1 MNLSQVLLESRRDDF
16 LRMFRDKF
24 SDEQL
29 KKVFTLSRQLAPNQ
43 KYLTFLGNVV
53 PTENFDES
61 LSKAEKVVEKF
72 IKYQQALE
80 TRDINQF
87 KSLEEII
94 TAINNHENK
103 VRRTVKS
110 VDGANIVYEDDRFT
124 VVTPQTHKAS
134 CYYGAGTKWCT
145 ASMNGSSHFD
155 NYNVEGKLF
164 YILDKKAKSNDKYY
178 KVALLQKYD
187 GDKTFY
193 DAPDKAFTSG
203 WILGTPEYDEIQS
216 AVDKY
221 INTNYQREINIFK
234 DKEAAKVER
243 ERLRKVAER
252 RRVAQL
258 RIAADQRKEEDSWNL
273 EGEPDQEGL
282 YANAVFE
289 VMVDNYGVVV
299 EDDGEEEDEREGI
312 YDLIPSQYSHYNLAT
327 FEWVGNDDT
336 GITFAVGTWDEV
348 YEAAKEYQQNL
359 WDDTGAE
366 GWSKSFIESHI
377 DEQQVREYFYDM
389 FDDDVSNNYESYF
402 DEDDLPLSDEQESQ
416 IAKLK
421 EEAEELDE
429 ITRNEDDVYNEDEV
443 ELAEDRYNE
452 IDSEITDIQSDPE
465 GEPTVEQIEDVVNS
479 RVDDAM
485 YDIIQSM
492 EEHMLS
498 IDDYIDTDALFESAI
513 DSDGVGNS
521 LSSYDGDDN
530 EVMIGDT
537 WYHVFRTE

>member
-1 MNLSQVLLESRRDDF
+1 MNLSQVLVESRKDDF

-29 KKVFTLSRQLAPNQ
+29 KKVFSLSRQLAPNQ
-43 KYLTFLGNVV
+43 KFLTFLANVI

-72 IKYQQALE
+72 IKYQQALQQ
-80 TRDINQF
+80 RDINQF

-103 VRRTVKS
+103 VRRDVKS
-110 VDGANIVYEDDRFT
+110 IDGADIVYEDDRFT

-145 ASMNGSSHFD
+145 SSMNGSSHFD
-155 NYNVEGKLF
+155 NYNVDGKLF
-164 YILDKKAKSNDKYY
+164 YILDKKAKSNDQYY

-187 GDKTFY
+187 GDKTLY
-193 DAPDKAFTSG
+193 DAPDKSFTSG
-203 WILGTPEYDEIQS
+203 WILGTPEYDEIQN

-221 INTNYQREINIFK
+221 INANYQREINIFK

-243 ERLRKVAER
+243 ERLRKLAER
-252 RRVAQL
+252 RRIAQL
-258 RIAADQRKEEDSWNL
+258 RVDADERKEEDSWNL
-273 EGEPDQEGL
+273 EDDPDQEGL

-289 VMVDNYGVVV
+289 VMVNNYSVSV
-299 EDDGEEEDEREGI
+299 DEEEGESI
-312 YDLIPSQYSHYNLAT
+312 YDLIPSLYSHYDLPT
-327 FEWVGNDDT
+327 FEWVGDDDI

-348 YEAAKEYQQNL
+348 WQAAKESMETL
-359 WDDTGAE
+359 WDDTGVD
-366 GWSKSFIESHI
+366 GWSTSFVESHI
-377 DEQQVREYFYDM
+377 DEDEVREYFYDM
-389 FDDDVSNNYESYF
+389 FEDDVSNNYESYF

-416 IAKLK
+416 VAKLK

-429 ITRNEDDVYNEDEV
+429 ITKNEDDVYNEDEV
-443 ELAEDRYNE
+443 ELAEDRWNE
-452 IDSEITDIQSDPE
+452 IDSEITDIESDPE
-465 GEPTVEQIEDVVNS
+465 GEPTEEQIEDMTNS

-485 YDIIQSM
+485 YDMVSSM
-492 EEHMLS
+492 T
-498 IDDYIDTDALFESAI
+498 DYGLDISDYVDKDALFESAI

>member
-1 MNLSQVLLESRRDDF
+1 MNLSQVLLESRKDDF

-29 KKVFTLSRQLAPNQ
+29 KKVFILSRQLAPNQ

-312 YDLIPSQYSHYNLAT
+312 YDLIPSQYSHYNLPT

>member
-1 MNLSQVLLESRRDDF
+1 MNLSQVLLESRKDDF

-43 KYLTFLGNVV
+43 KFLTFLGNVV

-110 VDGANIVYEDDRFT
+110 VDGADVVYEDDRFT

-155 NYNVEGKLF
+155 NYNVDGKLF

-193 DAPDKAFTSG
+193 DAPDKSFKDG

-216 AVDKY
+216 AIDKY

-258 RIAADQRKEEDSWNL
+258 RADAEERKLNDSWNL
-273 EGEPDQEGL
+273 ENEPDSQAME
-282 YANAVFE
+282 ANAVFE
-289 VMVDNYGVVV
+289 IMVDNYNVSV
-299 EDDGEEEDEREGI
+299 DEEEGESI
-312 YDLIPSQYSHYNLAT
+312 YDLIPSQYSHYDLPT
-327 FEWVGNDDT
+327 FEWVGDDDT

-348 YEAAKEYQQNL
+348 WQAAKEYMESL
-359 WDDTGAE
+359 WDDQGAD
-366 GWSKSFIESHI
+366 GWSNSFIESHI
-377 DEQQVREYFYDM
+377 DEQEVREYFYDM
-389 FDDDVSNNYESYF
+389 FEDDVNNNYESYF
-402 DEDDLPLSDEQESQ
+402 DTDELPLSDHQESQ
-416 IAKLK
+416 VAKLK

-429 ITRNEDDVYNEDEV
+429 ITRNVDDVYNEDEV
-443 ELAEDRYNE
+443 ELAEDRWNE
-452 IDSEITDIQSDPE
+452 IDDEITDIESDPE
-465 GEPTVEQIEDVVNS
+465 GEPTEEQIEDMVNS
-479 RVDDAM
+479 RVDDVM
-485 YDIIQSM
+485 YDMVASM
-492 EEHMLS
+492 T
-498 IDDYIDTDALFESAI
+498 DYGLDISDYVDKDALFEAAI

>member
-452 IDSEITDIQSDPE
+452 IDSEIIDIQSDPE

>member
-1 MNLSQVLLESRRDDF
+1 MNLSQVLLESRKDDF

-29 KKVFTLSRQLAPNQ
+29 KKVFTLSRRLAPNQ
-43 KYLTFLGNVV
+43 KFLTFLGKVI

-80 TRDINQF
+80 QKDINQF
-87 KSLEEII
+87 KTLDEII

-110 VDGANIVYEDDRFT
+110 VDGADVVYEDDRFT

-155 NYNVEGKLF
+155 NYNVDGKLF

-193 DAPDKAFTSG
+193 DAPDKSFTSG
-203 WILGTPEYDEIQS
+203 WILGTPEYDEIQN
-216 AVDKY
+216 AINKY
-221 INTNYQREINIFK
+221 VNDNFQREINIFK
-234 DKEAAKVER
+234 DKEAAKLER

-258 RIAADQRKEEDSWNL
+258 RAEADERKEEDSWNL
-273 EGEPDQEGL
+273 ENEPDQEGM

-289 VMVDNYGVVV
+289 VMVDNYGVSV
-299 EDDGEEEDEREGI
+299 DEEEGESI
-312 YDLIPSQYSHYNLAT
+312 YDLVPSQYSHYDLPT
-327 FEWVGNDDT
+327 FEWVGDDDT
-336 GITFAVGTWDEV
+336 GITFAVGTWDEAWQ
-348 YEAAKEYQQNL
+348 AAKEYMEGL
-359 WDDTGAE
+359 WDDQGAD
-366 GWSKSFIESHI
+366 GWGNSFIESHI
-377 DEQQVREYFYDM
+377 DENEVREYFYDM
-389 FDDDVSNNYESYF
+389 FEDDVNNNYESYF
-402 DEDDLPLSDEQESQ
+402 DTDELPLSDRQESQ
-416 IAKLK
+416 VAKLK

-429 ITRNEDDVYNEDEV
+429 ITKNVDDIYNEDEV
-443 ELAEDRYNE
+443 ELAEDRWNE
-452 IDSEITDIQSDPE
+452 IDDEITDIESDPE
-465 GEPTVEQIEDVVNS
+465 GEPTYEQIEDMVNS

-485 YDIIQSM
+485 YDMMASM
-492 EEHMLS
+492 T
-498 IDDYIDTDALFESAI
+498 DYGLDISDYVDKDALFESAI

-521 LSSYDGDDN
+521 LGSYDGDDN

-537 WYHVFRTE
+537 WYHVFRTD

>member
-1 MNLSQVLLESRRDDF
+1 MSLSQVLLESRKDDF
-16 LRMFRDKF
+16 LRMFRNKF

-29 KKVFTLSRQLAPNQ
+29 KKVFSLSRQLAPNQ
-43 KYLTFLGNVV
+43 KFLTFLGNVI

-72 IKYQQALE
+72 IKYQQALQQ
-80 TRDINQF
+80 RDINQF

-155 NYNVEGKLF
+155 NYNVDGKLF

-193 DAPDKAFTSG
+193 DAPDKSFTSG
-203 WILGTPEYDEIQS
+203 WILGTPEYDEIQN
-216 AVDKY
+216 AINKY
-221 INTNYQREINIFK
+221 VNDNFQREINIFK
-234 DKEAAKVER
+234 DKEAARLER

-258 RIAADQRKEEDSWNL
+258 RAEADERKEEDSWNL
-273 EGEPDQEGL
+273 ENEPDQEGL

-289 VMVDNYGVVV
+289 IMVDNYNVSV
-299 EDDGEEEDEREGI
+299 DEEEGESI
-312 YDLIPSQYSHYNLAT
+312 YDLVPSQYSHYDLPT
-327 FEWVGNDDT
+327 FEWVGDDDT

-348 YEAAKEYQQNL
+348 WQAAKEYMEGL
-359 WDDTGAE
+359 WDDQGAD
-366 GWSKSFIESHI
+366 GWSSSFIESHI
-377 DEQQVREYFYDM
+377 DEQEVRDYFYDM
-389 FDDDVSNNYESYF
+389 FEDDVNNNYESYF
-402 DEDDLPLSDEQESQ
+402 DTDDLPLSDEQESQ
-416 IAKLK
+416 VAKLK

-429 ITRNEDDVYNEDEV
+429 ITKNVDDIYNEDEV
-443 ELAEDRYNE
+443 ELAEDRWNE
-452 IDSEITDIQSDPE
+452 IDDEITDIESDPE
-465 GEPTVEQIEDVVNS
+465 GEPTEEQIEDMTNS

-485 YDIIQSM
+485 YDMMGSM
-492 EEHMLS
+492 A
-498 IDDYIDTDALFESAI
+498 DYGLDISDYVDKDALFESAI

-521 LSSYDGDDN
+521 LGSYDGDDN

>member
-1 MNLSQVLLESRRDDF
+1 MNLSQVLLESRKDDF

-43 KYLTFLGNVV
+43 KFLTFLGNVV

-193 DAPDKAFTSG
+193 DAPDKSFKDG

-216 AVDKY
+216 AIDKY

-252 RRVAQL
+252 RRIAQL
-258 RIAADQRKEEDSWNL
+258 RADAEERKLNDSWNL
-273 EGEPDQEGL
+273 ENEPDPQAME
-282 YANAVFE
+282 ANAVFE
-289 VMVDNYGVVV
+289 IMVDNYNVSV
-299 EDDGEEEDEREGI
+299 DEEEGESI
-312 YDLIPSQYSHYNLAT
+312 YDLIPSQYSHYDLPT

-348 YEAAKEYQQNL
+348 WQAAKEYMESL
-359 WDDTGAE
+359 WDDQGAD
-366 GWSKSFIESHI
+366 GWSNSFIESHI
-377 DEQQVREYFYDM
+377 DEQEVREYFYDM
-389 FDDDVSNNYESYF
+389 FEDDVNNNYESYF
-402 DEDDLPLSDEQESQ
+402 DTDELPLSDHQESQ
-416 IAKLK
+416 VAKLK

-429 ITRNEDDVYNEDEV
+429 ITRNVDDVYNEDEV
-443 ELAEDRYNE
+443 ELAEDRWNE
-452 IDSEITDIQSDPE
+452 IDDEITDIESDPE
-465 GEPTVEQIEDVVNS
+465 GEPTEEQIEDMVNS
-479 RVDDAM
+479 RVDDVM
-485 YDIIQSM
+485 YDMVASM
-492 EEHMLS
+492 T
-498 IDDYIDTDALFESAI
+498 DYGLDISDYVDKDALFEAAI

-521 LSSYDGDDN
+521 LSSYDGVDN

>member
-299 EDDGEEEDEREGI
+299 ENDGEEEDEREGI

-452 IDSEITDIQSDPE
+452 IDSEIIDIQSDPE

-498 IDDYIDTDALFESAI
+498 IDDYIDTDSLFESAI

-530 EVMIGDT
+530 EVMINDT

>member
-452 IDSEITDIQSDPE
+452 IDSEIIDIQSDPE

-530 EVMIGDT
+530 EVMINDT

>member
-273 EGEPDQEGL
+273 EDEPDQEGL

-299 EDDGEEEDEREGI
+299 ENDGEEEDEREGI

-452 IDSEITDIQSDPE
+452 IDSEIIDIQSDPE

>member
-1 MNLSQVLLESRRDDF
+1 MNLSQVLLESRKDDF

-312 YDLIPSQYSHYNLAT
+312 YDLIPSQYSHYNLPT

-530 EVMIGDT
+530 EVMINDT

>member
-1 MNLSQVLLESRRDDF
+1 MNLSQVLLESRKDDF
-16 LRMFRDKF
+16 LRMFRNKF

-29 KKVFTLSRQLAPNQ
+29 KKVFSLSRQLAPNQ
-43 KYLTFLGNVV
+43 KFLTFLGNVI

-72 IKYQQALE
+72 IKYQQALQQ
-80 TRDINQF
+80 RDINQF

-103 VRRTVKS
+103 VRRSVKS
-110 VDGANIVYEDDRFT
+110 VDGADVVYEDDRFT

-145 ASMNGSSHFD
+145 SSMNGSSHFD
-155 NYNVEGKLF
+155 NYNVDGKLF
-164 YILDKKAKSNDKYY
+164 YILDKKAKSNDQYY

-193 DAPDKAFTSG
+193 DAPDKSFTSG
-203 WILGTPEYDEIQS
+203 WILGTPEYDEIQN

-221 INTNYQREINIFK
+221 INDNFQREINIFK

-243 ERLRKVAER
+243 ARLRKVAER

-258 RIAADQRKEEDSWNL
+258 RAEAEERKEEDSWNL
-273 EGEPDQEGL
+273 ENELDQEGE

-289 VMVDNYGVVV
+289 IMVDDYNVSV
-299 EDDGEEEDEREGI
+299 DEEEGESI
-312 YDLIPSQYSHYNLAT
+312 YNLIPSQYSHYDLPT
-327 FEWVGNDDT
+327 FEWVGDDDT

-348 YEAAKEYQQNL
+348 WQAAKEYMEGL
-359 WDDTGAE
+359 WDDQGAD
-366 GWSKSFIESHI
+366 GWSNSFIESHI
-377 DEQQVREYFYDM
+377 DENEVREYFYDM
-389 FDDDVSNNYESYF
+389 FEDDVTNNHESYF
-402 DEDDLPLSDEQESQ
+402 DTDELPLSDEQESQ
-416 IAKLK
+416 VAKLK

-429 ITRNEDDVYNEDEV
+429 ITKNVDDIYNEDEV
-443 ELAEDRYNE
+443 ELAEDRWNE
-452 IDSEITDIQSDPE
+452 IDDEINDIESDPE
-465 GEPTVEQIEDVVNS
+465 GEPTMEQIEDMTNS

-485 YDIIQSM
+485 YDMIRSM
-492 EEHMLS
+492 T
-498 IDDYIDTDALFESAI
+498 DYGLDISDYVDKDALFESAI

-521 LSSYDGDDN
+521 LGSYDGDDN

>member
-43 KYLTFLGNVV
+43 KFLTFLGNVV

-452 IDSEITDIQSDPE
+452 IDSEIIDIQSDPE
-465 GEPTVEQIEDVVNS
+465 GEPTVEQIEDVVNN

>member
-1 MNLSQVLLESRRDDF
+1 MNLSQVLLESRKDDF

-43 KYLTFLGNVV
+43 KFLTFLGKVI

-80 TRDINQF
+80 QKDINQF

-110 VDGANIVYEDDRFT
+110 VDGADVVYEDDRFT

-155 NYNVEGKLF
+155 NYNVDGKLF

-193 DAPDKAFTSG
+193 DAPDKSFTSG
-203 WILGTPEYDEIQS
+203 WILGTPEYDEIQN
-216 AVDKY
+216 AINKY
-221 INTNYQREINIFK
+221 VNDNFQREINIFK
-234 DKEAAKVER
+234 DKEAAKLER

-258 RIAADQRKEEDSWNL
+258 RAEADERKEEDSWNL
-273 EGEPDQEGL
+273 ENEPDQEGE

-289 VMVDNYGVVV
+289 IMVDNYGVSV
-299 EDDGEEEDEREGI
+299 DEEEGESI
-312 YDLIPSQYSHYNLAT
+312 YDLIPSQYSHYDLPT
-327 FEWVGNDDT
+327 FEWIGDDDT
-336 GITFAVGTWDEV
+336 GITFAVGTWDEAWQ
-348 YEAAKEYQQNL
+348 AAKEYMEGL
-359 WDDTGAE
+359 WDDQGTD
-366 GWSKSFIESHI
+366 GWSNSFIESHI
-377 DEQQVREYFYDM
+377 DENEVREYFYDM
-389 FDDDVSNNYESYF
+389 FEDDVNNNYESYF
-402 DEDDLPLSDEQESQ
+402 DTDELPLSDQQESQ
-416 IAKLK
+416 VAKLK
-421 EEAEELDE
+421 EEAEDLDE
-429 ITRNEDDVYNEDEV
+429 ITKNVDDIYNEDEV
-443 ELAEDRYNE
+443 ELAEDRWNE
-452 IDSEITDIQSDPE
+452 INDEITDIESDPE
-465 GEPTVEQIEDVVNS
+465 GEPTYEQIENMTNS

-485 YDIIQSM
+485 YDMVASM
-492 EEHMLS
+492 T
-498 IDDYIDTDALFESAI
+498 DYGLDISDYVDKDALFESAI

-521 LSSYDGDDN
+521 LGSYDGVDN

-537 WYHVFRTE
+537 WYHVFRTD

>member
-1 MNLSQVLLESRRDDF
+1 MNLSQVLLESRKDDF

-43 KYLTFLGNVV
+43 KFLTFLGKVI
-53 PTENFDES
+53 PTENFDEN

-72 IKYQQALE
+72 IKYQQALQQK
-80 TRDINQF
+80 DINQF
-87 KSLEEII
+87 KTLDEII

-110 VDGANIVYEDDRFT
+110 VDGADVVYEDDRFT

-155 NYNVEGKLF
+155 NYNVDGKLF

-193 DAPDKAFTSG
+193 DAPDKSFKDG
-203 WILGTPEYDEIQS
+203 WILGTPEYDEIQN
-216 AVDKY
+216 AIDKY

-258 RIAADQRKEEDSWNL
+258 RAEADERKEEDSWNL
-273 EGEPDQEGL
+273 ENEPDQEGI

-289 VMVDNYGVVV
+289 VMVDNYGVSV
-299 EDDGEEEDEREGI
+299 DEEEGESI
-312 YDLIPSQYSHYNLAT
+312 YDLIPSQYSHYDLPT
-327 FEWVGNDDT
+327 FEWVGDDDT

-348 YEAAKEYQQNL
+348 WQAAKEYMEGL
-359 WDDTGAE
+359 WDDQGAD
-366 GWSKSFIESHI
+366 GWSNSFVESHI
-377 DEQQVREYFYDM
+377 DENEVREYFYDM
-389 FDDDVSNNYESYF
+389 FEDDVNNNYESYF
-402 DEDDLPLSDEQESQ
+402 DTDELPLSDKQESQ
-416 IAKLK
+416 VAKLK

-429 ITRNEDDVYNEDEV
+429 ITRNEDDIYNEDEV
-443 ELAEDRYNE
+443 EVAEDRWNE
-452 IDSEITDIQSDPE
+452 IDDEITDIESDPE
-465 GEPTVEQIEDVVNS
+465 GEPSEEQIEDMVNS

-485 YDIIQSM
+485 YDMISSM
-492 EEHMLS
+492 Q
-498 IDDYIDTDALFESAI
+498 DYGMDISEYVDKDALFESAI

>member
-1 MNLSQVLLESRRDDF
+1 MNLSQVLLESRKDDF

-43 KYLTFLGNVV
+43 KFLTFLGNVV

-110 VDGANIVYEDDRFT
+110 VDGADVVYEDDRFT

-155 NYNVEGKLF
+155 NYNVDGKLF

-193 DAPDKAFTSG
+193 DAPDKSFKDG

-216 AVDKY
+216 AIDKY

-258 RIAADQRKEEDSWNL
+258 RDDAEERKLNDSWNL
-273 EGEPDQEGL
+273 ENEPDQEGE

-289 VMVDNYGVVV
+289 IMVDNYNVSV
-299 EDDGEEEDEREGI
+299 DEEEGESI
-312 YDLIPSQYSHYNLAT
+312 YDLIPSQYSHYDLPT
-327 FEWVGNDDT
+327 FEWVGDDDT

-348 YEAAKEYQQNL
+348 WQAAKEYMESL
-359 WDDTGAE
+359 WDDQGAD
-366 GWSKSFIESHI
+366 GWSNSFIESHI
-377 DEQQVREYFYDM
+377 DEQEVREYFYDM
-389 FDDDVSNNYESYF
+389 FEDDVNNNYESYF
-402 DEDDLPLSDEQESQ
+402 DTDELPLSDHQESQ
-416 IAKLK
+416 VAKLK

-429 ITRNEDDVYNEDEV
+429 ITRNVDDVYNEDEV
-443 ELAEDRYNE
+443 ELAEDRWNE
-452 IDSEITDIQSDPE
+452 IDDEITDIESDPE
-465 GEPTVEQIEDVVNS
+465 GEPTEEQIEDMVNS
-479 RVDDAM
+479 RVDDVM
-485 YDIIQSM
+485 YDMVASM
-492 EEHMLS
+492 T
-498 IDDYIDTDALFESAI
+498 DYGLDISDYVDKDALFEAAI

>member
-1 MNLSQVLLESRRDDF
+1 MNLSQVLLESRKDDF

-29 KKVFTLSRQLAPNQ
+29 KKVFTLSRRLAPNQ
-43 KYLTFLGNVV
+43 KFLTFLGKVI

-80 TRDINQF
+80 QKDINQF

-110 VDGANIVYEDDRFT
+110 VDGADVVYEDDRFT

-155 NYNVEGKLF
+155 NYNVDGKLF

-193 DAPDKAFTSG
+193 DAPDKSFTSG
-203 WILGTPEYDEIQS
+203 WILGTPEYDEIQN
-216 AVDKY
+216 AINKY
-221 INTNYQREINIFK
+221 VNDNFQREINIFK
-234 DKEAAKVER
+234 DKEAAKLER

-258 RIAADQRKEEDSWNL
+258 RAEADERKEEDSWNL
-273 EGEPDQEGL
+273 ENEPDQEGM

-289 VMVDNYGVVV
+289 VMVDNYGVSV
-299 EDDGEEEDEREGI
+299 DEEEGESI
-312 YDLIPSQYSHYNLAT
+312 YDLVPSQYSHYDLPT
-327 FEWVGNDDT
+327 FEWVGDDDT
-336 GITFAVGTWDEV
+336 GITFAVGTWDEAWQ
-348 YEAAKEYQQNL
+348 AAKEYMEGL
-359 WDDTGAE
+359 WDDQGAD
-366 GWSKSFIESHI
+366 GWGNSFIESHI
-377 DEQQVREYFYDM
+377 DENEVREYFYDM
-389 FDDDVSNNYESYF
+389 FEDDVNNNYESYF
-402 DEDDLPLSDEQESQ
+402 DTDELPLSDQQESQ
-416 IAKLK
+416 VAKLK

-429 ITRNEDDVYNEDEV
+429 ITKNVDDIYNEDEV
-443 ELAEDRYNE
+443 ELAEDRWNE
-452 IDSEITDIQSDPE
+452 IDDEITDIESDPE
-465 GEPTVEQIEDVVNS
+465 GEPTYEQIEDMVNS

-485 YDIIQSM
+485 YDMMASM
-492 EEHMLS
+492 T
-498 IDDYIDTDALFESAI
+498 DYGLDISDYVDKDALFESAI

-521 LSSYDGDDN
+521 LGSYDGDDN

>member
-1 MNLSQVLLESRRDDF
+1 MNLSQVLLESRKDDF

-312 YDLIPSQYSHYNLAT
+312 YNLIPSQYSHYNLPT

-521 LSSYDGDDN
+521 PSSYDGDDN
-530 EVMIGDT
+530 EVMINDT

>member
-1 MNLSQVLLESRRDDF
+1 MNLSQVLLESRKDDF

-43 KYLTFLGNVV
+43 KFLTFLGKVI

-80 TRDINQF
+80 QKDINQF

-110 VDGANIVYEDDRFT
+110 VDGADVVYEDDRFT

-155 NYNVEGKLF
+155 NYNVDGKLF

-193 DAPDKAFTSG
+193 DAPDKSFTSG
-203 WILGTPEYDEIQS
+203 WILGTPEYDEIQN
-216 AVDKY
+216 AINKY
-221 INTNYQREINIFK
+221 VNDNFQREINIFK
-234 DKEAAKVER
+234 DKEAAKLER

-258 RIAADQRKEEDSWNL
+258 RAEADERKEEDSWNL
-273 EGEPDQEGL
+273 ENEPDQEGE

-289 VMVDNYGVVV
+289 IMVDNYGVSV
-299 EDDGEEEDEREGI
+299 DEEEGESI
-312 YDLIPSQYSHYNLAT
+312 YDLIPSQYSHYDLPT
-327 FEWVGNDDT
+327 FEWIGDDDT
-336 GITFAVGTWDEV
+336 GITFAVGTWDEAWQ
-348 YEAAKEYQQNL
+348 AAKEYMEGL
-359 WDDTGAE
+359 WDDQGTD
-366 GWSKSFIESHI
+366 GWSNSFIESHI
-377 DEQQVREYFYDM
+377 DENEVREYFYDM
-389 FDDDVSNNYESYF
+389 FEDDVNNNYESYF
-402 DEDDLPLSDEQESQ
+402 DTDELPLSDQQESQ
-416 IAKLK
+416 VAKLK
-421 EEAEELDE
+421 EEAEDLDE
-429 ITRNEDDVYNEDEV
+429 ITKNVDDIYNEDEV
-443 ELAEDRYNE
+443 ELAEDRWNE
-452 IDSEITDIQSDPE
+452 INDEITDIESDPE
-465 GEPTVEQIEDVVNS
+465 GEPTYEQIEDMTNS

-485 YDIIQSM
+485 YDMMASM
-492 EEHMLS
+492 T
-498 IDDYIDTDALFESAI
+498 DYGLDISDYVDKDALFESAI

-521 LSSYDGDDN
+521 LGSYDGVDN

-537 WYHVFRTE
+537 WYHVFRTD

>member
-1 MNLSQVLLESRRDDF
+1 MNLSQVLLESRKDDF

-43 KYLTFLGNVV
+43 KYLIFLGNVI
-53 PTENFDES
+53 PNENFEES

-312 YDLIPSQYSHYNLAT
+312 YNLIPSQYSHYNLPT

-452 IDSEITDIQSDPE
+452 IDSEIIDIQSDPE

-530 EVMIGDT
+530 EVMINDT

>member
-1 MNLSQVLLESRRDDF
+1 MNLSQVLLESRKDDF

-43 KYLTFLGNVV
+43 KFLTFLGKVI

-80 TRDINQF
+80 QKDINQF

-110 VDGANIVYEDDRFT
+110 VDGADVVYEDDRFT

-155 NYNVEGKLF
+155 NYNVDGKLF

-193 DAPDKAFTSG
+193 DAPDKSFTSG
-203 WILGTPEYDEIQS
+203 WILGTPEYDEIQN
-216 AVDKY
+216 AINKY
-221 INTNYQREINIFK
+221 VNDNFQREINIFK
-234 DKEAAKVER
+234 DKEAAKLER

-258 RIAADQRKEEDSWNL
+258 RAEADERKEEDSWNL
-273 EGEPDQEGL
+273 ENEPDQEGM

-289 VMVDNYGVVV
+289 VMVDNYGVSV
-299 EDDGEEEDEREGI
+299 DEEEGESI
-312 YDLIPSQYSHYNLAT
+312 YDLVPSQYSHYDLPT
-327 FEWVGNDDT
+327 FEWVGDDDT
-336 GITFAVGTWDEV
+336 GITFAVGTWDEAWQ
-348 YEAAKEYQQNL
+348 AAKEYMEGL
-359 WDDTGAE
+359 WDDQGAD
-366 GWSKSFIESHI
+366 GWGNSFIESHI
-377 DEQQVREYFYDM
+377 DENEVREYFYDM
-389 FDDDVSNNYESYF
+389 FEDDVNNNYESYF
-402 DEDDLPLSDEQESQ
+402 DTDELPLSDRQESQ
-416 IAKLK
+416 VAKLK

-429 ITRNEDDVYNEDEV
+429 ITKNVDDIYNEDEV
-443 ELAEDRYNE
+443 ELAEDRWNE
-452 IDSEITDIQSDPE
+452 IDDEITYIESDPE
-465 GEPTVEQIEDVVNS
+465 GEPTYEQIEDMVNS

-485 YDIIQSM
+485 YDMMASM
-492 EEHMLS
+492 T
-498 IDDYIDTDALFESAI
+498 DYGLDISDYVDKDALFESAI

-521 LSSYDGDDN
+521 LGSYDGDDN

>member
-1 MNLSQVLLESRRDDF
+1 MNLSQVLLESRKDDF

-43 KYLTFLGNVV
+43 KFLTFLGNVV

-110 VDGANIVYEDDRFT
+110 VDGADVVYEDDRFT

-155 NYNVEGKLF
+155 NYNVDGKLF

-193 DAPDKAFTSG
+193 DAPDKSFKDG

-216 AVDKY
+216 AIDKY

-258 RIAADQRKEEDSWNL
+258 RADAEERKLNDSWNL
-273 EGEPDQEGL
+273 ENEPDQEGE

-289 VMVDNYGVVV
+289 IMVDNYNVSV
-299 EDDGEEEDEREGI
+299 DEEEGESI
-312 YDLIPSQYSHYNLAT
+312 YDLIPSQYSHYDLPT
-327 FEWVGNDDT
+327 FEWVGDDDT

-348 YEAAKEYQQNL
+348 WQAAKEYMESL
-359 WDDTGAE
+359 WDDQGAD
-366 GWSKSFIESHI
+366 GWSNSFIESHI
-377 DEQQVREYFYDM
+377 DEQEVREYFYDM
-389 FDDDVSNNYESYF
+389 FEDDVNNNYESYF
-402 DEDDLPLSDEQESQ
+402 DTDELPLSDHQESQ
-416 IAKLK
+416 VAKLK

-429 ITRNEDDVYNEDEV
+429 ITRNVDDVYNEDEV
-443 ELAEDRYNE
+443 ELAEDRWNE
-452 IDSEITDIQSDPE
+452 IDDEITDIESDPE
-465 GEPTVEQIEDVVNS
+465 GEPTEEQIEDMVNS
-479 RVDDAM
+479 RVDDVM
-485 YDIIQSM
+485 YDMVASM
-492 EEHMLS
+492 T
-498 IDDYIDTDALFESAI
+498 DYGLDISDYVDKDALFEAAI

>member
-1 MNLSQVLLESRRDDF
+1 MNLSQVLSESRKDDF

-193 DAPDKAFTSG
+193 DAPDNAFTSG

-312 YDLIPSQYSHYNLAT
+312 YNLIPSQYSHYNLPT

-530 EVMIGDT
+530 EVMINDT

>member
-1 MNLSQVLLESRRDDF
+1 MNLSQVLLESRKDDF

-43 KYLTFLGNVV
+43 KFLTFLGKVI

-80 TRDINQF
+80 QKDINQF
-87 KSLEEII
+87 KTLDEII

-110 VDGANIVYEDDRFT
+110 VDGADVVYEDDRFT

-155 NYNVEGKLF
+155 NYNVDGKLF

-193 DAPDKAFTSG
+193 DAPDKSFTSG
-203 WILGTPEYDEIQS
+203 WILGTPEYDEIQNTIN
-216 AVDKY
+216 KY
-221 INTNYQREINIFK
+221 VNDNFQREINIFK
-234 DKEAAKVER
+234 DKEAAKLER

-258 RIAADQRKEEDSWNL
+258 RAEADERKEEDSWNL
-273 EGEPDQEGL
+273 ENEPDQEGM

-289 VMVDNYGVVV
+289 VMVDNYGVSV
-299 EDDGEEEDEREGI
+299 DEEEGESI
-312 YDLIPSQYSHYNLAT
+312 YDLVPSQYSHYDLPT
-327 FEWVGNDDT
+327 FEWVGDDDT
-336 GITFAVGTWDEV
+336 GITFAVGTWDEAWQ
-348 YEAAKEYQQNL
+348 AAKEYMEGL
-359 WDDTGAE
+359 WDDQGAD
-366 GWSKSFIESHI
+366 GWGNSFIESHI
-377 DEQQVREYFYDM
+377 DENEVREYFYDM
-389 FDDDVSNNYESYF
+389 FEDDVNNNYESYF
-402 DEDDLPLSDEQESQ
+402 DTDELPLSDRQESQ
-416 IAKLK
+416 VAKLK

-429 ITRNEDDVYNEDEV
+429 ITKNVDDIYNEDEV
-443 ELAEDRYNE
+443 ELAEDRWNE
-452 IDSEITDIQSDPE
+452 IDDEITDIESDPE
-465 GEPTVEQIEDVVNS
+465 GEPTYEQIEDMVNS

-485 YDIIQSM
+485 YDMMASM
-492 EEHMLS
+492 T
-498 IDDYIDTDALFESAI
+498 DYGLDISDYVDKDALFESAI

-521 LSSYDGDDN
+521 LSGYDGDDN

>member
-1 MNLSQVLLESRRDDF
+1 MNLSQVLLESRKDDF

-43 KYLTFLGNVV
+43 KFLTFLGKVI

-80 TRDINQF
+80 QKDINQF
-87 KSLEEII
+87 KTLDEII

-110 VDGANIVYEDDRFT
+110 VDGADVVYEDDRFT

-155 NYNVEGKLF
+155 NYNVDGKLF

-193 DAPDKAFTSG
+193 DAPDKSFTSG
-203 WILGTPEYDEIQS
+203 WILGTPEYDEIQN
-216 AVDKY
+216 AINKY
-221 INTNYQREINIFK
+221 VNDNFQREINIFK
-234 DKEAAKVER
+234 DKEAAKLER

-258 RIAADQRKEEDSWNL
+258 RAEADERKEEDSWNL
-273 EGEPDQEGL
+273 ENEPDQEGE

-289 VMVDNYGVVV
+289 IMVDNYGVSV
-299 EDDGEEEDEREGI
+299 DEEEGESI
-312 YDLIPSQYSHYNLAT
+312 YDLIPSQYSHYDLPT
-327 FEWVGNDDT
+327 FEWVGDDDT
-336 GITFAVGTWDEV
+336 GITFAVGTWDEAWQ
-348 YEAAKEYQQNL
+348 AAKEYMEGL
-359 WDDTGAE
+359 WDDQGTD
-366 GWSKSFIESHI
+366 GWSNSFIESHI
-377 DEQQVREYFYDM
+377 DENEVREYFYDM
-389 FDDDVSNNYESYF
+389 FEDDVNNNYESYF
-402 DEDDLPLSDEQESQ
+402 DTDELPLSDQQESQ
-416 IAKLK
+416 VAKLK

-429 ITRNEDDVYNEDEV
+429 ITKNVDDIYNEDEV
-443 ELAEDRYNE
+443 ELAEDRWNE
-452 IDSEITDIQSDPE
+452 INDEITDIESDPE
-465 GEPTVEQIEDVVNS
+465 GEPTYEQIENMTNS

-485 YDIIQSM
+485 YDMMASM
-492 EEHMLS
+492 T
-498 IDDYIDTDALFESAI
+498 DYGLDISDYVDKDALFESAI

-521 LSSYDGDDN
+521 LSGYDGDDN

-537 WYHVFRTE
+537 WYHVFRTD

>member
-1 MNLSQVLLESRRDDF
+1 MNLSQVLLESRKDDF

-43 KYLTFLGNVV
+43 KFLTFLGNVV

-110 VDGANIVYEDDRFT
+110 VDGADVVYEDDRFT

-193 DAPDKAFTSG
+193 DAPDKSFKDG

-216 AVDKY
+216 AIDKY

-252 RRVAQL
+252 RRIAQL
-258 RIAADQRKEEDSWNL
+258 RADAEERKLNDSWNL
-273 EGEPDQEGL
+273 ENEPDPQAME
-282 YANAVFE
+282 ANAVFE
-289 VMVDNYGVVV
+289 IMVDNYNVSV
-299 EDDGEEEDEREGI
+299 DEEEGESI
-312 YDLIPSQYSHYNLAT
+312 YDLIPSQYSHYDLPT
-327 FEWVGNDDT
+327 FEWVGDDDT

-348 YEAAKEYQQNL
+348 WQAAKEYMEGL
-359 WDDTGAE
+359 WDDQGAD
-366 GWSKSFIESHI
+366 GWSNSFIESHI
-377 DEQQVREYFYDM
+377 DEQEVREYFYDM
-389 FDDDVSNNYESYF
+389 FEDDVNNNYESYF
-402 DEDDLPLSDEQESQ
+402 DTDELPLSDHQESQ
-416 IAKLK
+416 VAKLK

-429 ITRNEDDVYNEDEV
+429 ITRNVDDVYNEDEV
-443 ELAEDRYNE
+443 ELAEDRWNE
-452 IDSEITDIQSDPE
+452 IDDEITDIESDPE
-465 GEPTVEQIEDVVNS
+465 GEPTEEQIEDMVNS
-479 RVDDAM
+479 RVDDVM
-485 YDIIQSM
+485 YDMVASM
-492 EEHMLS
+492 T
-498 IDDYIDTDALFESAI
+498 DYGLDISDYVDKDALFEAAI

>member
-1 MNLSQVLLESRRDDF
+1 MNLSQVLLESRKDDF

-43 KYLTFLGNVV
+43 KFLTFLGKVI

-72 IKYQQALE
+72 IKYQQALQQK
-80 TRDINQF
+80 DINQF
-87 KSLEEII
+87 KTLDEII

-110 VDGANIVYEDDRFT
+110 VDGADVVYEDDRFT

-145 ASMNGSSHFD
+145 ASMNGSTHFD
-155 NYNVEGKLF
+155 NYNVDGKLF

-193 DAPDKAFTSG
+193 DAPDKSFKDG
-203 WILGTPEYDEIQS
+203 WILGTPEYDEIQN
-216 AVDKY
+216 AIDKY
-221 INTNYQREINIFK
+221 VNANFQREINIFK
-234 DKEAAKVER
+234 DKEAAKLER

-258 RIAADQRKEEDSWNL
+258 RADAEERKLYDSWNL
-273 EGEPDQEGL
+273 ENEPDQEGL

-289 VMVDNYGVVV
+289 VMVDEYGVSV
-299 EDDGEEEDEREGI
+299 DEEEGEGI
-312 YDLIPSQYSHYNLAT
+312 YELVPARYNHYDLPT
-327 FEWVGNDDT
+327 FEWVGDDDT

-348 YEAAKEYQQNL
+348 WQAAKEYMEGL
-359 WDDTGAE
+359 WDDQGAD
-366 GWSKSFIESHI
+366 GWSNSFIESHI
-377 DEQQVREYFYDM
+377 DEQEVREYFYDM
-389 FDDDVSNNYESYF
+389 FSDDVNNNYESYF
-402 DEDDLPLSDEQESQ
+402 DTDELPLSDEQESQ
-416 IAKLK
+416 VAKLK

-429 ITRNEDDVYNEDEV
+429 ITKNVDDVYNEDEV
-443 ELAEDRYNE
+443 ELAEDRWNE
-452 IDSEITDIQSDPE
+452 IDDEITYIESDPE
-465 GEPTVEQIEDVVNS
+465 GEPTEEQIEDMVNS

-485 YDIIQSM
+485 YDMVASM
-492 EEHMLS
+492 T
-498 IDDYIDTDALFESAI
+498 DYGLDISDYVDQDALFESAI

-521 LSSYDGDDN
+521 LGSYDGNDN
-530 EVMIGDT
+530 EVMINDT
-537 WYHVFRTE
+537 WYHVFRID

>member
-312 YDLIPSQYSHYNLAT
+312 YDLIPSQYSHYNLPT

-452 IDSEITDIQSDPE
+452 IDSEIIDIQSDPE

>member
-43 KYLTFLGNVV
+43 KFLTFLGNVV

-273 EGEPDQEGL
+273 EDEPDQEGL

-452 IDSEITDIQSDPE
+452 IDSEIIDIQSDPE

-530 EVMIGDT
+530 EVMINDT

>member
-1 MNLSQVLLESRRDDF
+1 MNLSQVLLESRKDDF

-43 KYLTFLGNVV
+43 KFLTFLGKVI

-80 TRDINQF
+80 QKDINQF

-110 VDGANIVYEDDRFT
+110 VDGADVVYEDDRFT

-155 NYNVEGKLF
+155 NYNVDGKLF

-193 DAPDKAFTSG
+193 DAPDKSFTSG
-203 WILGTPEYDEIQS
+203 WILGTPEYDEIQNTIN
-216 AVDKY
+216 KY
-221 INTNYQREINIFK
+221 VNDNFQREINIFK
-234 DKEAAKVER
+234 DKEAAKLER

-258 RIAADQRKEEDSWNL
+258 RAEADERKEEDSWNL
-273 EGEPDQEGL
+273 ENEPDQEGV

-289 VMVDNYGVVV
+289 VMVDNYGVSV
-299 EDDGEEEDEREGI
+299 DEEEGESI
-312 YDLIPSQYSHYNLAT
+312 YDLVPSQYSHYDLPT
-327 FEWVGNDDT
+327 FEWVGDDDT

-348 YEAAKEYQQNL
+348 WQAAKEYMEGL
-359 WDDTGAE
+359 WDDQGAD
-366 GWSKSFIESHI
+366 GWGNSFIESHI
-377 DEQQVREYFYDM
+377 DENEVREYFYDM
-389 FDDDVSNNYESYF
+389 FEDDVNNNYESYF
-402 DEDDLPLSDEQESQ
+402 DTDELPLSDRQESQ
-416 IAKLK
+416 VAKLK
-421 EEAEELDE
+421 EEAEDLDE
-429 ITRNEDDVYNEDEV
+429 ITKNVDDIYNEDEV
-443 ELAEDRYNE
+443 ELAEDRWNE
-452 IDSEITDIQSDPE
+452 IDDEITDIESDPE
-465 GEPTVEQIEDVVNS
+465 GEPTYEQIEDMVNS

-485 YDIIQSM
+485 YDMMASM
-492 EEHMLS
+492 T
-498 IDDYIDTDALFESAI
+498 DYGLDISDYVDKDALFESAI

-521 LSSYDGDDN
+521 LGSYDGDDN

>member
-1 MNLSQVLLESRRDDF
+1 MNLSQVLLESRKDDF

-43 KYLTFLGNVV
+43 KFLTFLGNVV

-193 DAPDKAFTSG
+193 DAPDKSFKDG
-203 WILGTPEYDEIQS
+203 WILGTPEYDEIQN
-216 AVDKY
+216 AIDKY

-234 DKEAAKVER
+234 DKEAARLER

-252 RRVAQL
+252 RRIAQL
-258 RIAADQRKEEDSWNL
+258 RADADERKEEDSWNL
-273 EGEPDQEGL
+273 ENEPDQQAIE
-282 YANAVFE
+282 ANAVFE
-289 VMVDNYGVVV
+289 VMVDEYGVSV
-299 EDDGEEEDEREGI
+299 DEEEGESI
-312 YDLIPSQYSHYNLAT
+312 YDLIPSQYSHYDLPT
-327 FEWVGNDDT
+327 FEWVGDDDT

-348 YEAAKEYQQNL
+348 WQAAKEYMEGL
-359 WDDTGAE
+359 WDDQGAD
-366 GWSKSFIESHI
+366 GWSNSFIESHI
-377 DEQQVREYFYDM
+377 DEQEVREYFYDM
-389 FDDDVSNNYESYF
+389 FEDDVNNNYESYF
-402 DEDDLPLSDEQESQ
+402 DTDELPLSDHQESQ
-416 IAKLK
+416 VAKLK

-429 ITRNEDDVYNEDEV
+429 ITRNVDDVYNEDEV
-443 ELAEDRYNE
+443 ELAEDRWNE
-452 IDSEITDIQSDPE
+452 IDDEITDIESDPE
-465 GEPTVEQIEDVVNS
+465 GEPTEEQIEDMVNS
-479 RVDDAM
+479 RVNDVM
-485 YDIIQSM
+485 YDMMASM
-492 EEHMLS
+492 T
-498 IDDYIDTDALFESAI
+498 DYGLDISDYVDKDALFESAI

>member
-1 MNLSQVLLESRRDDF
+1 MNLSQVLLESRKDDF

-43 KYLTFLGNVV
+43 KFLTFLGKVI
-53 PTENFDES
+53 PTENFDEN

-72 IKYQQALE
+72 IKYQQALQQK
-80 TRDINQF
+80 DINQF
-87 KSLEEII
+87 KTLDEII

-110 VDGANIVYEDDRFT
+110 VDGADVVYEDDRFT

-155 NYNVEGKLF
+155 NYNVDGKLF

-193 DAPDKAFTSG
+193 DAPDKSFTSG
-203 WILGTPEYDEIQS
+203 WILGTPEYDEIQN
-216 AVDKY
+216 AIDKY

-234 DKEAAKVER
+234 DKEAARLER
-243 ERLRKVAER
+243 ERLRRVAER
-252 RRVAQL
+252 RRIAQL
-258 RIAADQRKEEDSWNL
+258 RADADERKEEDSWNL
-273 EGEPDQEGL
+273 ENEPDQQAIE
-282 YANAVFE
+282 ANAVFE
-289 VMVDNYGVVV
+289 VMVDEYGVSV
-299 EDDGEEEDEREGI
+299 DEEEGESI
-312 YDLIPSQYSHYNLAT
+312 YDLIPSQYNHYDLPT
-327 FEWVGNDDT
+327 FEWVGDDDT

-348 YEAAKEYQQNL
+348 WQAAKEYMEGL
-359 WDDTGAE
+359 WDDQGAD
-366 GWSKSFIESHI
+366 GWSSSFIESHI
-377 DEQQVREYFYDM
+377 DEQEVRDYFYDM
-389 FDDDVSNNYESYF
+389 FEDDVNNNYESYF
-402 DEDDLPLSDEQESQ
+402 DTDELPLSDEQESQ
-416 IAKLK
+416 VAKLK

-429 ITRNEDDVYNEDEV
+429 ITRNVDDVYNEDEV
-443 ELAEDRYNE
+443 ELAEDRWNE
-452 IDSEITDIQSDPE
+452 IDDEITYIESDPE
-465 GEPTVEQIEDVVNS
+465 GEPTEEQIEDMVNS
-479 RVDDAM
+479 RVNDVM
-485 YDIIQSM
+485 YDMMASM
-492 EEHMLS
+492 T
-498 IDDYIDTDALFESAI
+498 DYGLDISDYVDKDALFESAI

-521 LSSYDGDDN
+521 LSSYDGVDN

-537 WYHVFRTE
+537 WFHVFRTE

>member
-1 MNLSQVLLESRRDDF
+1 MNLSQVLLESRKDDF

-43 KYLTFLGNVV
+43 KFLTFLGNVV

-193 DAPDKAFTSG
+193 DAPDKSFKDG
-203 WILGTPEYDEIQS
+203 WILGTPEYDEIQN
-216 AVDKY
+216 AIDKY

-252 RRVAQL
+252 RRIAQL
-258 RIAADQRKEEDSWNL
+258 RADADERKEEDSWNL
-273 EGEPDQEGL
+273 ENEPDQQAIE
-282 YANAVFE
+282 ANAVFE
-289 VMVDNYGVVV
+289 VMVDEYGVSV
-299 EDDGEEEDEREGI
+299 DEEEGESI
-312 YDLIPSQYSHYNLAT
+312 YDLIPSQYSHYDLPT
-327 FEWVGNDDT
+327 FEWVGDDDT

-348 YEAAKEYQQNL
+348 WQAAKEYMEGL
-359 WDDTGAE
+359 WDDQGAD
-366 GWSKSFIESHI
+366 GWSNSFIESHI
-377 DEQQVREYFYDM
+377 DEQEVREYFYDM
-389 FDDDVSNNYESYF
+389 FEDDVNNNYESYF
-402 DEDDLPLSDEQESQ
+402 DTDELPLSDHQESQ
-416 IAKLK
+416 VAKLK

-429 ITRNEDDVYNEDEV
+429 ITRNVDDVYNEDEV
-443 ELAEDRYNE
+443 ELAEDRWNE
-452 IDSEITDIQSDPE
+452 IDDEITDIESDPE
-465 GEPTVEQIEDVVNS
+465 GEPTEEQIEDMVNS
-479 RVDDAM
+479 RVNDVM
-485 YDIIQSM
+485 YDMMASM
-492 EEHMLS
+492 T
-498 IDDYIDTDALFESAI
+498 DYGLDISDYVDKDALFESAI

>member
-1 MNLSQVLLESRRDDF
+1 MNLSQVLLESRKDDF

-43 KYLTFLGNVV
+43 KFLTFLGKVI
-53 PTENFDES
+53 PTENFDEN

-72 IKYQQALE
+72 IKYQQALQQK
-80 TRDINQF
+80 DINQF
-87 KSLEEII
+87 KTLDEII

-110 VDGANIVYEDDRFT
+110 VDGADVVYEDDRFT

-155 NYNVEGKLF
+155 NYNVDGKLF

-193 DAPDKAFTSG
+193 DAPDKSFTSG
-203 WILGTPEYDEIQS
+203 WILGTPEYDEIQN
-216 AVDKY
+216 AIDKY

-234 DKEAAKVER
+234 DKEAARLER
-243 ERLRKVAER
+243 ERLRRVAER
-252 RRVAQL
+252 RRIAQL
-258 RIAADQRKEEDSWNL
+258 RADADERKEEDSWNL
-273 EGEPDQEGL
+273 ENEPDQQALE
-282 YANAVFE
+282 ANAVFE
-289 VMVDNYGVVV
+289 VMVDEYGVSVL
-299 EDDGEEEDEREGI
+299 EEEGESI
-312 YDLIPSQYSHYNLAT
+312 YDLIPSQYNHYDLPT
-327 FEWVGNDDT
+327 FEWVGDDDT

-348 YEAAKEYQQNL
+348 WQAAKEYMEGL
-359 WDDTGAE
+359 WDDQGAD
-366 GWSKSFIESHI
+366 GWSSSFIESHI
-377 DEQQVREYFYDM
+377 DEQEVRDYFYDM
-389 FDDDVSNNYESYF
+389 FEDDVNNNYESYF
-402 DEDDLPLSDEQESQ
+402 DTDELPLSDEQESQ
-416 IAKLK
+416 VAKLK

-429 ITRNEDDVYNEDEV
+429 ITRNVDDVYNEDEV
-443 ELAEDRYNE
+443 ELAEDRWNE
-452 IDSEITDIQSDPE
+452 IDDEITYIESDPE
-465 GEPTVEQIEDVVNS
+465 GEPTEEQIEDMVNS
-479 RVDDAM
+479 RVNDVM
-485 YDIIQSM
+485 YDMMASM
-492 EEHMLS
+492 T
-498 IDDYIDTDALFESAI
+498 DYGLDISDYVDKDALFESAI

-521 LSSYDGDDN
+521 LSSYDGVDN

>member
-1 MNLSQVLLESRRDDF
+1 MNLSQVLLESRKDDF

-193 DAPDKAFTSG
+193 DAPDKSFKDG

-216 AVDKY
+216 AIDKY

-273 EGEPDQEGL
+273 ENEPDQEGV

-289 VMVDNYGVVV
+289 VMVDNYGVSV
-299 EDDGEEEDEREGI
+299 DEEEGESI
-312 YDLIPSQYSHYNLAT
+312 YDLVPSQYSHYDLPT
-327 FEWVGNDDT
+327 FEWVGDDDT

-348 YEAAKEYQQNL
+348 WQAAKEYMEGL
-359 WDDTGAE
+359 WDDQGAD
-366 GWSKSFIESHI
+366 GWSNSFVESHI
-377 DEQQVREYFYDM
+377 DEQEVREYFYDM
-389 FDDDVSNNYESYF
+389 FSDDVNNNYESYF
-402 DEDDLPLSDEQESQ
+402 DTDELPLSDEQESQ
-416 IAKLK
+416 VAKLK

-429 ITRNEDDVYNEDEV
+429 ITKNVDDVYNEDEV
-443 ELAEDRYNE
+443 ELAEDRWNE
-452 IDSEITDIQSDPE
+452 IDDEITDIESDPE
-465 GEPTVEQIEDVVNS
+465 GEPTEEQIEDMVNS
-479 RVDDAM
+479 RVDDVM
-485 YDIIQSM
+485 YDMMASM
-492 EEHMLS
+492 S
-498 IDDYIDTDALFESAI
+498 DYGLEISDYVDKDALFEAAI

>member
-1 MNLSQVLLESRRDDF
+1 MNLSQVLLESRKDDF

-43 KYLTFLGNVV
+43 KFLTFLGNVV

-193 DAPDKAFTSG
+193 DAPDKSFKDG
-203 WILGTPEYDEIQS
+203 WILGTPEYDEIQN
-216 AVDKY
+216 AIDKY

-258 RIAADQRKEEDSWNL
+258 RAEADERKEEDSWNL
-273 EGEPDQEGL
+273 ENEPDQEGE

-289 VMVDNYGVVV
+289 IMVDNYNVSV
-299 EDDGEEEDEREGI
+299 DEEEGESI
-312 YDLIPSQYSHYNLAT
+312 YDLIPSQYSHYDLPT
-327 FEWVGNDDT
+327 FEWIGDDDT

-348 YEAAKEYQQNL
+348 WQAAKEYMEGL
-359 WDDTGAE
+359 WDDQGAD
-366 GWSKSFIESHI
+366 GWSNSFVESHI
-377 DEQQVREYFYDM
+377 DEQEVREYFYDM
-389 FDDDVSNNYESYF
+389 FQDDINNNYESYF
-402 DEDDLPLSDEQESQ
+402 DTDELPLSDHQESQ
-416 IAKLK
+416 VAKLK

-429 ITRNEDDVYNEDEV
+429 ITKNVDDVYNEDEV
-443 ELAEDRYNE
+443 ELAEDRWNE
-452 IDSEITDIQSDPE
+452 IDDEITDIESDPE
-465 GEPTVEQIEDVVNS
+465 GEPTEEQIEDMTNS

-485 YDIIQSM
+485 YDMMGSM
-492 EEHMLS
+492 T
-498 IDDYIDTDALFESAI
+498 DYGLDINDYVDKDALFESAI

-521 LSSYDGDDN
+521 LGSYDGDDN

>member
-1 MNLSQVLLESRRDDF
+1 MNLSQVLLESRKDDF

-43 KYLTFLGNVV
+43 KFLTFLGKVI

-80 TRDINQF
+80 QKDINQF
-87 KSLEEII
+87 KTLDEII

-110 VDGANIVYEDDRFT
+110 VDGADVVYEDDRFT

-155 NYNVEGKLF
+155 NYNVDGKLF

-193 DAPDKAFTSG
+193 DAPDKSFTSG
-203 WILGTPEYDEIQS
+203 WILGTPEYDEIQN
-216 AVDKY
+216 AINKY
-221 INTNYQREINIFK
+221 VNDNFQREINIFK
-234 DKEAAKVER
+234 DKEAAKLER

-258 RIAADQRKEEDSWNL
+258 RAEADERKEEDSWNL
-273 EGEPDQEGL
+273 ENEPDQEGM

-289 VMVDNYGVVV
+289 VMVDNYGVSV
-299 EDDGEEEDEREGI
+299 DEEEGESI
-312 YDLIPSQYSHYNLAT
+312 YDLVPSQYSHYDLPT
-327 FEWVGNDDT
+327 FEWVGDDDT
-336 GITFAVGTWDEV
+336 GITFAVGTWDEAWQ
-348 YEAAKEYQQNL
+348 AAKEYMEGL
-359 WDDTGAE
+359 WDDQGAD
-366 GWSKSFIESHI
+366 GWGNSFIESHI
-377 DEQQVREYFYDM
+377 DENEVREYFYDM
-389 FDDDVSNNYESYF
+389 FEDDVNNNYESYF
-402 DEDDLPLSDEQESQ
+402 DTDELPLSDRQESQ
-416 IAKLK
+416 VAKLK

-429 ITRNEDDVYNEDEV
+429 ITKNVDDIYNEDEV
-443 ELAEDRYNE
+443 ELAEDRWNE
-452 IDSEITDIQSDPE
+452 IDDEITDIESDPE
-465 GEPTVEQIEDVVNS
+465 GEPTYEQIENMTNS

-485 YDIIQSM
+485 YDMVASM
-492 EEHMLS
+492 T
-498 IDDYIDTDALFESAI
+498 DYGLDISDYVDKDALFESAI

-521 LSSYDGDDN
+521 LSGYDGDDN

>member
-1 MNLSQVLLESRRDDF
+1 MNLSQVLLESRKDDF

-43 KYLTFLGNVV
+43 KFLTFLGKVI
-53 PTENFDES
+53 PTENFDEN

-72 IKYQQALE
+72 IKYQQALQQK
-80 TRDINQF
+80 DINQF
-87 KSLEEII
+87 KTLDEII

-110 VDGANIVYEDDRFT
+110 VDGADVVYEDDRFT

-155 NYNVEGKLF
+155 NYNVDGKLF

-193 DAPDKAFTSG
+193 DAPDKSFTSG
-203 WILGTPEYDEIQS
+203 WILGTPEYDEIQN
-216 AVDKY
+216 AIDKY

-234 DKEAAKVER
+234 DKEAARLER
-243 ERLRKVAER
+243 ERLRRVAER
-252 RRVAQL
+252 RRIAQL
-258 RIAADQRKEEDSWNL
+258 RADADERKEEDSWNL
-273 EGEPDQEGL
+273 ENEPDQQALE
-282 YANAVFE
+282 ANAVFE
-289 VMVDNYGVVV
+289 VMVDEYGVSVL
-299 EDDGEEEDEREGI
+299 EEEGESI
-312 YDLIPSQYSHYNLAT
+312 YDLIPSQYNHYDLPT
-327 FEWVGNDDT
+327 FEWVGDDDT

-348 YEAAKEYQQNL
+348 WQAAKEYMEGL
-359 WDDTGAE
+359 WDDQGAD
-366 GWSKSFIESHI
+366 GWSSSFIESHI
-377 DEQQVREYFYDM
+377 DEQEVRDYFYDM
-389 FDDDVSNNYESYF
+389 FEDDVNNNYESYF
-402 DEDDLPLSDEQESQ
+402 DTDELPLSDEQESQ
-416 IAKLK
+416 VAKLK

-429 ITRNEDDVYNEDEV
+429 ITRNVDDVYNEDEV
-443 ELAEDRYNE
+443 ELAEDRWNE
-452 IDSEITDIQSDPE
+452 IDDEITYIESDPE
-465 GEPTVEQIEDVVNS
+465 GEPTEEQIEDMVNS
-479 RVDDAM
+479 RVNDVM
-485 YDIIQSM
+485 YDMMASM
-492 EEHMLS
+492 T
-498 IDDYIDTDALFESAI
+498 DYGLDISDYVDKDALFESAI

-521 LSSYDGDDN
+521 LSSYDGLDN

-537 WYHVFRTE
+537 WFHVFRTE